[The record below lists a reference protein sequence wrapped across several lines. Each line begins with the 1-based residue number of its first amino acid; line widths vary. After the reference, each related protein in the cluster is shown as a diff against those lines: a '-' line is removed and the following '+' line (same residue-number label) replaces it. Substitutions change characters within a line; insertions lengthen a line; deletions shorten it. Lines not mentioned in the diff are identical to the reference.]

1 MTGIF
6 LSWFGYDLMKFIGL
20 IVIGLTIIFLIRPV
34 LVLIPATIVGF
45 LVWWFTG
52 NTWWAGIAFLVIA
65 ALSILKKL

>member
-6 LSWFGYDLMKFIGL
+6 LSWFSYDLMKHIGL
-20 IVIGLTIIFLIRPV
+20 IVIGLIIIFLIRPV